1 MSFLQNIIKVVPFIY
16 ANFITNINFV
26 KYSINSIY
34 VYDIFKNR
42 NQYFNNILNNVLNAK
57 IKITNLI
64 KDKFYNKNQKFQ
76 LQNAE
81 LYTNLVDKYSVLY
94 YIKNNNID
102 KIDNDLINKMIEH
115 YNIKYNDNEDIRLK
129 IYFKY
134 ESCNYILYYSYK
146 NKFSN
151 KLYIPYPPYNEE
163 ILDNYRKDIIK
174 PYHIEGDKKNILYS
188 LFNMESKDI
197 DSISLDCDLFNYD
210 HLIEYI
216 KMIHGPFND
225 FGLLYNCPIKLK
237 WILSENNIDIDRF
250 KSLTIKF
257 LNMYFDED
265 KMDLFEHKIE
275 LTKEKIDEIVI
286 SYRMKYI
293 LSQKDKF
300 FSN

>member
-1 MSFLQNIIKVVPFIY
+1 MKFPQNIIKFFPLIY
-16 ANFITNINFV
+16 ANFITNMNSI

-34 VYDIFKNR
+34 IYDIYKNR
-42 NQYFNNILNNVLNAK
+42 MEYVNIFLNIILSTK
-57 IKITNLI
+57 MKITNLI
-64 KDKFYNKNQKFQ
+64 NDTFYVKPEIFQ

-81 LYTNLVDKYSVLY
+81 LYINLNDKYNVLD

-102 KIDNDLINKMIEH
+102 KIDDDLITEIIEY
-115 YNIKYNDNEDIRLK
+115 YNIKYIINNEDIRLK

-134 ESCNYILYYSYK
+134 KLHEYILYYSYK
-146 NKFSN
+146 NN

-163 ILDNYRKDIIK
+163 ILDNYRKDVIK
-174 PYHIEGDKKNILYS
+174 PYHIEGDTKNILYS

-286 SYRMKYI
+286 SDRMKYI